1 MTIVPQGEAVRSTV
15 LEVVCED
22 EGLCRILIAGEEGVS
37 EEGDEV
43 LSFTPI
49 LHELPV
55 FLLVALLSS
64 SCSFIRVFCSMSVL
78 DDTHLT
84 TSIAQGRTRCTPV
97 FAFFGCENNSS
108 SIFNVCM
115 KNVFFDG

>member
-1 MTIVPQGEAVRSTV
+1 MTTVPQGEAVLSIV

-55 FLLVALLSS
+55 FLPLLS
-64 SCSFIRVFCSMSVL
+64 SCSFIRVMYTMSVL
-78 DDTHLT
+78 DDIYLT
-84 TSIAQGRTRCTPV
+84 TSIAQGHTRCTPV
-97 FAFFGCENNSS
+97 FAFFLAARTIVLQCLHGKC
-108 SIFNVCM
+108 IV
-115 KNVFFDG
+115 

>member
-1 MTIVPQGEAVRSTV
+1 MTTVPQGEAVLSIV

-49 LHELPV
+49 LHKPPV
-55 FLLVALLSS
+55 FLPLLS
-64 SCSFIRVFCSMSVL
+64 SCSFIRVMYTMSVL
-78 DDTHLT
+78 DDIHLT
-84 TSIAQGRTRCTPV
+84 TSIAQGHTRCTPV
-97 FAFFGCENNSS
+97 FAFFLVARTIVLQCLHGKC
-108 SIFNVCM
+108 IV
-115 KNVFFDG
+115 